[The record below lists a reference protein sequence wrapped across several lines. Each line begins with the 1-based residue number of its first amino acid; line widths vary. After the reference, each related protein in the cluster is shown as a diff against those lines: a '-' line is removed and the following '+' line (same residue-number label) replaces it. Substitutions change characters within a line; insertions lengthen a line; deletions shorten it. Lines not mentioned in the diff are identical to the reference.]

1 MLVEPPIAESQLA
14 ALKAHFLATGARPID
29 AAILQPLSLMLDL
42 AGEALRA
49 RLFVVQAEGGQETCL
64 RADFTAPIAKAHIE
78 GGGAGGN
85 YLYEGKVFRASPDRP
100 NQAEEFLQIGV
111 ERFGPAG
118 PSAQDDFEMILLAW
132 RAASTGGRRDL
143 SLWLG
148 DVSLFAAFVDSLELP
163 PALSARIKRAA
174 SRPRLL
180 QAELARAGEVTDDR
194 AVGGLTS
201 LLAGLTPEAA
211 ASALEEVWAL
221 AGIQPV
227 GGRTPTEI
235 AQRLILQG
243 QSRSGPALTLEQA
256 AAIKAFLA
264 VQGGPVEA
272 LNAISNLAPKNASA
286 LRSALANWRT
296 QLDRL
301 ADAGAPVGQATFS
314 TALGHAFDYYDGVIF
329 EVRSADL
336 GADDPIAVGGR
347 YDGLL
352 NRLGGEA
359 RASAIGCMV
368 RPGRAFAQVSA

>member
-14 ALKAHFLATGARPID
+14 ALKAHFLATGAKPID
-29 AAILQPLSLMLDL
+29 TAILQPLSLMLDL

-78 GGGAGGN
+78 GGGRAGN
-85 YLYEGKVFRASPDRP
+85 YLYEGKVFRASPDQP

-111 ERFGPAG
+111 ERFGPTG
-118 PSAQDDFEMILLAW
+118 PAAQDDFEMILLAW
-132 RAASTGGRRDL
+132 RAASTGGRGDI

-148 DVSLFAAFVDSLELP
+148 DVSLFAAFVDGLELQ
-163 PALSARIKRAA
+163 PALGARVKRAA

-180 QAELARAGEVTDDR
+180 QAELARAGQATDDR
-194 AVGGLTS
+194 AAGGLTS
-201 LLAGLTPEAA
+201 LLAGLKPEAA
-211 ASALEEVWAL
+211 AAALEEVWAL

-227 GGRTPTEI
+227 GGRTPAEI

-243 QSRSGPALTLEQA
+243 ESRSGPALTQEQA

-264 VQGGPVEA
+264 IQGRPAEA
-272 LNAISNLAPKNASA
+272 LDAISKLAPKAAITVQSA
-286 LRSALANWRT
+286 LVIWRT

-314 TALGHAFDYYDGVIF
+314 TALGHAFEYYDGVTF
-329 EVRSADL
+329 EVRSAAL
-336 GADDPIAVGGR
+336 GPDDPIAVGGR

-352 NRLGGEA
+352 NRLGGDG

-368 RPGRAFAQVSA
+368 RPGRAFEQVSA